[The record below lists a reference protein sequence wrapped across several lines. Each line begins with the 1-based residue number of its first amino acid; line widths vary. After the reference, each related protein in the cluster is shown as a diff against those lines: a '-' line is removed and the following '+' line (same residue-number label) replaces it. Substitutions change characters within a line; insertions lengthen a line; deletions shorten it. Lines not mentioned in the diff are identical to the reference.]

1 MGGSDGEMAQFLR
14 CVALSNCSPEGHGAK
29 AIYIP

>member
-1 MGGSDGEMAQFLR
+1 VGESDGEMAQFSR
-14 CVALSNCSPEGHGAK
+14 CVALSNCSLAKRGAK